1 MLEDYSYSREI
12 LEEYEHINEIL
23 NDIKRQ
29 FDVMIEHHCKV
40 LLVHFVL
47 RFPAGTFHQRNNEE
61 ISEFVKKLTN
71 YYEYRRVATCYIWG
85 REQLTSCAP
94 HYHVALLLDGSQR
107 HHTPTIWD
115 EAAEI
120 WSRITN
126 GPHALLHRCWHAPHP
141 TWNDRKKNH
150 FFRLLSLGQYND
162 GMERGPLPRS
172 RAGNTIRIRKEHPK
186 HLQDMLYLISL
197 TGSLCWLTWCDST
210 ASPA

>member
-1 MLEDYSYSREI
+1 MLKDYSYSREI

-29 FDVMIEHHCKV
+29 FDVMIENHCKV

-61 ISEFVKKLTN
+61 ISEFIKKLTN
-71 YYEYRRVATCYIWG
+71 YYEYRRVATRYIWG

-107 HHTPTIWD
+107 HHTLTIWD

-126 GPHALLHRCWHAPHP
+126 GPHALLHRCWHAPIGGDGNGGIMIRRP
-141 TWNDRKKNH
+141 SSKAIGNDLYEQEQAFQNAYIAALNWTSYLAKEYSKENTPFGVRRYGSS
-150 FFRLLSLGQYND
+150 RL
-162 GMERGPLPRS
+162 
-172 RAGNTIRIRKEHPK
+172 
-186 HLQDMLYLISL
+186 
-197 TGSLCWLTWCDST
+197 
-210 ASPA
+210 